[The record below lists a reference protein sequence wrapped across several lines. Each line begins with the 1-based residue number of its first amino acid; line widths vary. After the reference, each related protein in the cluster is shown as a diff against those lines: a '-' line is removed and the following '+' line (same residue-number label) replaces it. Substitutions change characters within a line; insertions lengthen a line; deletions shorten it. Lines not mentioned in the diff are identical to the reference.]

1 MRINHLPQK
10 IIYIPLVVSLLLMGL
25 ACSKKEESS
34 TEGKMEVATP
44 PPPSEPKTEAPDRAE
59 QKALRALG
67 YQFGR
72 EVSLNVGLTEDQMV
86 AIFEGMRRQAAGK
99 APPANFEKQLAAAKK
114 IMLPKIE
121 AYSKNQQ
128 KEEGEMSMPNIEAGK
143 AYIAELE
150 KSENLK
156 KTASGLYY
164 KMVREGDGDNPEAA
178 DTVKVH
184 YHGTLI
190 DGTEFDSS
198 YSRNKPATFPLN
210 RVIAGW
216 TEGLQLVREG
226 GEIMLYI
233 PSDLGY
239 GNQPRG
245 GVIKEGDTLVFRVE
259 LLEIVTRGEG
269 S

>member
-1 MRINHLPQK
+1 MG
-10 IIYIPLVVSLLLMGL
+10 SLLLMVV
-25 ACSKKEESS
+25 ACSRKEEPAAESKKE
-34 TEGKMEVATP
+34 V
-44 PPPSEPKTEAPDRAE
+44 
-59 QKALRALG
+59 
-67 YQFGR
+67 
-72 EVSLNVGLTEDQMV
+72 
-86 AIFEGMRRQAAGK
+86 
-99 APPANFEKQLAAAKK
+99 APPAEFEKQKAAAKK
-114 IMLPKIE
+114 NMQAKIKTYDNNQPKE
-121 AYSKNQQ
+121 AVN
-128 KEEGEMSMPNIEAGK
+128 MAMPNIEAGK
-143 AYIAELE
+143 AYIAELV
-150 KSENLK
+150 KIENLQ
-156 KTASGLYY
+156 KTASELYY
-164 KMVREGDGDNPEAA
+164 KMVREGDGDYPKAT

-198 YSRNKPATFPLN
+198 YSRNQPATFPLN

-245 GVIKEGDTLVFRVE
+245 GIIKPGDTLVFRVE
-259 LLEIVTRGEG
+259 LLEIVARGEG

>member
-1 MRINHLPQK
+1 MRFKYLFHK
-10 IIYIPLVVSLLLMGL
+10 IVTIPLVGILLLMGV
-25 ACSKKEESS
+25 ACSQKEEPVAESKPV
-34 TEGKMEVATP
+34 EATP
-44 PPPSEPKTEAPDRAE
+44 PPEPKPEAPDTAE

-72 EVSLNVGLTEDQMV
+72 EVSLNVGLTEVQME
-86 AIFEGMRRQAAGK
+86 AIFEGMRRLADGK
-99 APPANFEKQLAAAKK
+99 PPPSDFDKQMAAAKE
-114 IMLPKIE
+114 IMLAKIE
-121 AYSKNQQ
+121 TYGKKQQ
-128 KEEGEMSMPNIEAGK
+128 KEANIMAGPNIEAGM

-150 KSENLK
+150 KTENLQ

-164 KMVREGDGDNPEAA
+164 KTVREGDGDYPKET

-198 YSRNKPATFPLN
+198 YSRNQPATFPLN

-216 TEGLQLVREG
+216 TEGLQLVRPG

-245 GVIKEGDTLVFRVE
+245 GIIKAGDTLVFRVE
-259 LLEIVTRGEG
+259 LLEIVTQGEEPQ
-269 S
+269 